1 MIGSN
6 TSECTTVN
14 ALGEEYPLAYNLN
27 VAARLQATFG
37 SQQAWIEKI
46 YPKDGEPDLNALI
59 ETCKEFINEGIDIQN
74 DTAEENRDFITKK
87 QAGRILTE
95 VGTEVFISAMAKSQ
109 SDEVQ
114 TVDTVEDD
122 EEENEE
128 DSTPSKD

>member
-14 ALGEEYPLAYNLN
+14 ALGEEFPLAYNLN
-27 VAARLQATFG
+27 VAARLQETFG

-74 DTAEENRDFITKK
+74 DTADKKRAFISKK
-87 QAGRILTE
+87 LAGRILTE
-95 VGTEVFISAMAKSQ
+95 VGAEAFIVAMVESQ
-109 SDEVQ
+109 SDSSKETEQ
-114 TVDTVEDD
+114 DD
-122 EEENEE
+122 EDIE
-128 DSTPSKD
+128 DNSTPSND